1 MQDALAVLVH
11 LYLVQSGDV
20 QIQRTVLL
28 GADAPLLRFDV
39 AGIGA
44 VDGLAIG
51 RGPFAQLLQTLQSH
65 GRQFAIGLGT
75 YVHEQV
81 GTLARGVDEQTDDVG
96 SALVFVVYNLVA
108 PHAVHGLACFQR
120 QTAHLGGMLGKTAG
134 HLAWQVALENLDVLT
149 LERCA
154 MVVVTHKTSRL
165 QLVYEFVLSR
175 QFPVKGYGI
184 LFVVPPTVEPDRADI
199 AILGEQFGQLGI
211 HEVIVLLPVGIVTS
225 LAALCA
231 CTSHGIIV
239 AHPVDVAIIEVQAYA
254 LLATGLGQ
262 FLQNVLAVGCGLYDV
277 ELALLGVPHGETIV
291 MTGGEAD
298 VLGTC
303 CLYGTHP
310 FTCIVPVGIESIRH
324 LGILI
329 AVGHCILQVPFALGK
344 HTVDTPMQEDTQ
356 LHVTEFLT
364 RAQIGLGG
372 NILCLCLDARECTQ
386 GQKD

>member
-1 MQDALAVLVH
+1 MKKYLLPNDVNWYRANMHCHTTVSDGHYSPEEIKKAYKEMGYSIVAYTDHEIIRTHNDLTDDEFLAITSSEFSINDCKPCFEIPEGEYMDGWKSKKVIH
-11 LYLVQSGDV
+11 L
-20 QIQRTVLL
+20 
-28 GADAPLLRFDV
+28 
-39 AGIGA
+39 GIYAKDKNNMFHPATDEGTFNYWKSQGK
-44 VDGLAIG
+44 DMTGLA
-51 RGPFAQLLQTLQSH
+51 
-65 GRQFAIGLGT
+65 
-75 YVHEQV
+75 
-81 GTLARGVDEQTDDVG
+81 
-96 SALVFVVYNLVA
+96 
-108 PHAVHGLACFQR
+108 
-120 QTAHLGGMLGKTAG
+120 
-134 HLAWQVALENLDVLT
+134 
-149 LERCA
+149 LERCTV
-154 MVVVTHKTSRL
+154 VVVTYKTSRL
-165 QLVYEFVLSR
+165 QLVYEFVLAG

-184 LFVVPPTVEPDRADI
+184 LFVVPPTVEPDRTDI

-262 FLQNVLAVGCGLYDV
+262 FLQNVLAVGCGLHDV

-291 MTGGEAD
+291 MTCGKAD

-303 CLYGTHP
+303 RLYGTHP
-310 FTCIVPVGIESIRH
+310 FTCIIPVGIESIRH

-372 NILCLCLDARECTQ
+372 NILCLCLDARESAQ